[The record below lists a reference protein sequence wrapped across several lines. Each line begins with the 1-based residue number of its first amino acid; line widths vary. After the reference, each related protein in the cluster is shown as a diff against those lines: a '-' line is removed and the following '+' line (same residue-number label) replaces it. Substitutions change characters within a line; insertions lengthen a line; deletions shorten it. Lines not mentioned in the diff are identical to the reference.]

1 MAEVGEQRSGESEP
15 AGERELTLIER
26 IRERRAQHKER
37 SRIVRGL
44 YLVAGFT
51 VLLAG
56 IVMTGPVPGP
66 GIVVIPIGL
75 GMLALEFVWAERLL
89 EKAIDHADAAKRR
102 ASETTTTQKILSG
115 LAIAFGIAAFVTAA
129 AMWDIPLLPV

>member
-1 MAEVGEQRSGESEP
+1 MAEVGEERHSQSEP
-15 AGERELTLIER
+15 AEERELTLIER
-26 IRERRAQHKER
+26 IRDRRAQHKER
-37 SRIVRGL
+37 SKIIRGL

-51 VLLAG
+51 VLLTG

-89 EKAIDHADAAKRR
+89 ETAIDRADAAKRR
-102 ASETTTTQKILSG
+102 ASETTTTQRILSG
-115 LAIAFGIAAFVTAA
+115 LAIACGIGAFVALA
-129 AMWDIPLLPV
+129 IMYDIPLLPV